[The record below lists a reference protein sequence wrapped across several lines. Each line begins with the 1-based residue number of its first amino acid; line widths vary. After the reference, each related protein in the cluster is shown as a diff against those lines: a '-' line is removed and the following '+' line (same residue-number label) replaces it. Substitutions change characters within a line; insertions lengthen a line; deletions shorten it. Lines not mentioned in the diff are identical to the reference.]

1 VSSFDDYV
9 RGSSTR
15 LFRTA
20 YLLVGEHS
28 AAEDLVQEVL
38 ERMYVGWNRIEDPEA
53 YARKALATRA
63 INRWRMRRRRP
74 EVPLGNAHDRP
85 VWDAS
90 LAVQQDVLDALG
102 QLPAGQRAVVVLRFF
117 NDLSVEQTAT
127 ALRCST
133 GTVKSQTARALP
145 RLRELLTHLV
155 DKE

>member
-1 VSSFDDYV
+1 MPSFDEYV

-20 YLLVGEHS
+20 YLLVGERS

-63 INRWRMRRRRP
+63 INRWRLRRRRA
-74 EVPLGNAHDRP
+74 EVPLAHGPERAAWDR
-85 VWDAS
+85 S
-90 LAVQQDVLDALG
+90 LMVQQDVLDALR
-102 QLPAGQRAVVVLRFF
+102 QLPSGQRAVVVLRFF

-127 ALRCST
+127 ALGCT
-133 GTVKSQTARALP
+133 AGTVKSQTARALP

-155 DKE
+155 DQE